1 MLVVLETP
9 PQPYKILPKMPL
21 EFLLGSCSVSVDLV
35 WESLGCWTDSV
46 KGSVDLWV
54 SSVAG
59 AAVP

>member
-46 KGSVDLWV
+46 TGSVDL
-54 SSVAG
+54 
-59 AAVP
+59 